1 MSNIVTKAEE
11 LVFQMDNSQLNEVID
26 AIKLKRQHIARQA
39 TKSILVGD
47 IVSFTGRRGVTVSG
61 KVQKVNTKTVMVMD
75 SKTHTRWKV
84 SATLVQKLG
93 IGEEVAA

>member
-1 MSNIVTKAEE
+1 
-11 LVFQMDNSQLNEVID
+11 
-26 AIKLKRQHIARQA
+26 
-39 TKSILVGD
+39 
-47 IVSFTGRRGVTVSG
+47 
-61 KVQKVNTKTVMVMD
+61 MD